1 MSKPYTDICKKWNVT
16 PEEVVDFVNFIGT
29 DKNTEDR
36 CGNINVL
43 LAASDLMYSNDISPW
58 RDQNG
63 G

>member
-1 MSKPYTDICKKWNVT
+1 MSKSYTDLCKKWNVT
-16 PEEVVDFVNFIGT
+16 PEEVIDFVNFIGT
-29 DKNTEDR
+29 DKSTEDR

-43 LAASDLMYSNDISPW
+43 LAASDLMCSNDIVPW